1 MKRKVLL
8 FAFLWAIIPLA
19 VWGAARV
26 GYKAS
31 LSGAEM
37 VPPVKTQATGGV
49 LFDFSPDGKALH
61 FNLSVRNLADATA
74 AHIHLGAKGKE
85 GPVVATLF
93 PSGTSAKEK
102 PGKFSGVLAQGII
115 TAANLEGP
123 LKGKALSDLEAE
135 IQAGN
140 AYVKVHTRKH
150 PDGELRGQIVRRPT

>member
-1 MKRKVLL
+1 MRRKVLL
-8 FAFLWAIIPLA
+8 FAFLGAIIPLA
-19 VWGAARV
+19 VFGAARV

-85 GPVVATLF
+85 GPVVATLYPF
-93 PSGTSAKEK
+93 GGSAQE
-102 PGKFSGVLAQGII
+102 PGQFSRVLAQGII

-140 AYVKVHTRKH
+140 AYVKVHTRNH
-150 PDGELRGQIVRRPT
+150 PNGELRGQIVRRPT